1 MKTLLLDATANFA
14 SVPGSGSGAVDDIFV
29 FTNFNQG
36 NVLAFTALT
45 CQGIT
50 TIRRHNRPSRAIRL
64 TLPVWRDAHCNNRQC
79 SNQLDTRASIGLPR
93 SEGN

>member
-50 TIRRHNRPSRAIRL
+50 TIRRHNRAESSHTLNFAGMAQRAL
-64 TLPVWRDAHCNNRQC
+64 
-79 SNQLDTRASIGLPR
+79 
-93 SEGN
+93 